1 MRGSFLA
8 TLVLSSSKRGRLWNQ
23 GLVNVDF
30 DDNKT
35 KFKTNYHISSVIMW
49 DDFQSG
55 TISKVAITKTNQA
68 NEKSWRRRPPK
79 REVFF
84 KTQAS

>member
-1 MRGSFLA
+1 MNFIKIWKLIKLIYYYLGSW
-8 TLVLSSSKRGRLWNQ
+8 KLWNQ
-23 GLVNVDF
+23 GLVNLDF

-35 KFKTNYHISSVIMW
+35 RFKTNDYISSMICK
-49 DDFQSG
+49 

-68 NEKSWRRRPPK
+68 KEKSWRRRPPQ